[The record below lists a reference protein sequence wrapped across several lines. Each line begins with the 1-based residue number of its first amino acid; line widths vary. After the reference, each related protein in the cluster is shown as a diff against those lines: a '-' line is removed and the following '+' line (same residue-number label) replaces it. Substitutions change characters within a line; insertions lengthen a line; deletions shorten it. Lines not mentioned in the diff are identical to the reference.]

1 MSAIS
6 HEQWK
11 VLSPHLDAV
20 LDMTEEER
28 ATWISSLRKQDA
40 ALAGALER
48 LLQEH
53 RQLSGKRFLEE
64 QIRPLP
70 PRRTLAGQKVGV
82 YTLLSEIGRGGMGS
96 VWLAQRSDGR
106 FRRRVAIKLLNIG
119 CLGHNAERRLKREG
133 SILARL
139 THPNVAELLDAG
151 VTSWGQP
158 YLILEYVEAEHI
170 DRYCDKKS
178 LDVAARLRLLL
189 DVLAAVSHAH
199 RNLIVHCDIKPSNV
213 LVKDDGGVKLL
224 DFGIAKLLASESGAP
239 QTTQLTVE
247 DVRPMTPRFAAPE
260 QLQGEAVT
268 TSTDVYALGVLL
280 YQLLTGHHPA
290 GDGARS
296 SAELI
301 RAVIDREPV
310 RPSDVVVTSADPTAA
325 ARNVTQRAT
334 TVEKLRRILRG
345 DLDTITL
352 KALKKDP
359 CDRYPSVAAFE
370 DDLRRYLRN
379 QPISARNDAVVYRA
393 LKFLRR
399 HRVPALLGAM
409 VMVTAL
415 AGTVTTL
422 LQARSARM
430 QREFALTQLARVE
443 RINSLNELLLTDVAP
458 LGRPLSTT
466 ELLDREWEVVEREHY
481 DDVASH
487 VDLLVSIGGQYSGME
502 ENEKARSVLEEAY
515 KLSRGI
521 QDRSAR
527 GRAACELGWALLP
540 SGELNR
546 AESLVSDGLNDLP
559 DQPQFASDRVH
570 CLLRG
575 SDVAYRAGN
584 ARLFFDRARTA
595 DRVLQHLP
603 VRSPVQELEVLTGLA
618 DAYQSSGQFREADAA
633 FERAAARIVDLGYGE
648 TQRAV
653 KLFNDWGL
661 ANANAG
667 RPLDAEKNYRRSIDI
682 SRANKAEDM
691 VQPTLLHNYSLVLR
705 ELGRLNEAA
714 DYEERAHQKA
724 VRMGN
729 QMLALQTNLQLV
741 RIYRDQHRFQQAS
754 ALLAEIEPVMRQKL
768 PPTHYAFAS
777 LTSDKALLAEQQGDL
792 ATALRLANE
801 AVAIDEEAI
810 RAGGEGSIYLPILL
824 TRRSVV
830 ELASDSP
837 DQASADAQR
846 ALTLLKDSMQAG
858 TQSSHMGRAYLALGR
873 ALQAKGRREEACSAF
888 RSASEQLGTT
898 VGGDHA
904 DSRAARH
911 LAGLPI

>member
-6 HEQWK
+6 HQQWK
-11 VLSPHLDAV
+11 MLSPHLDAV

-28 ATWISSLRKQDA
+28 ATWISSFRKQDP

-53 RQLSGKRFLEE
+53 RELSDKRFLEE
-64 QIRPLP
+64 QTPPLVP
-70 PRRTLAGQKVGV
+70 GRTLAGQKVGV
-82 YTLLSEIGRGGMGS
+82 YTLLSEIGHGGMGS
-96 VWLAQRSDGR
+96 VWLAERSDGR

-119 CLGHNAERRLKREG
+119 CLGHNAEQRLKREG

-139 THPNVAELLDAG
+139 TNPSIAELVDAG
-151 VTSWGQP
+151 VTAWGQP

-178 LDVAARLRLLL
+178 LGVAARIRLFLE
-189 DVLAAVSHAH
+189 VLAAVSHAH

-213 LVKDDGGVKLL
+213 LVREGGRVKLL
-224 DFGIAKLLASESGAP
+224 DFGIAKLLASESGTLQA
-239 QTTQLTVE
+239 TQLTVD

-280 YQLLTGHHPA
+280 YQLLTGRHPA
-290 GDGARS
+290 GHEARS

-310 RPSDVVVTSADPTAA
+310 RPSDLVLAGGDPTAA
-325 ARNVTQRAT
+325 VRNATQRAT
-334 TVEKLRRILRG
+334 TAEKLRRVLRG
-345 DLDTITL
+345 DLDTIIL

-359 CDRYPSVAAFE
+359 CERYPSVAAFE

-379 QPISARNDAVVYRA
+379 QPISARNEAIVYRA
-393 LKFLRR
+393 LKFIRR
-399 HRVPALLGAM
+399 HRVPVLLAAM
-409 VMVTAL
+409 VMVTTL
-415 AGTVTTL
+415 AGIVSTF
-422 LQARSARM
+422 LQARSARI
-430 QREFALTQLARVE
+430 QRAFALTQLARVE

-466 ELLDREWEVVEREHY
+466 ELLDREREVVQREHY

-487 VDLLVSIGGQYSGME
+487 VDLLVSIGGQYSGLE
-502 ENEKARSVLEEAY
+502 ENKKARFVLEEAY

-521 QDRSAR
+521 RERSTR

-540 SGELNR
+540 SGELDR
-546 AESLVSDGLNDLP
+546 AESLVREGLNDLP
-559 DQPQFASDRVH
+559 YQPQFASDRVH

-584 ARLFFDRARTA
+584 ARLHFDRARAA
-595 DRVLQHLP
+595 DRVLQQLP

-618 DAYQSSGQFREADAA
+618 DAYQSLGQFREADAA
-633 FERAAARIVDLGYGE
+633 FARAAARMVDLGYGE

-653 KLFNDWGL
+653 KLFNDWGF
-661 ANANAG
+661 ACSNAG
-667 RPLDAEKNYRRSIDI
+667 RPLDAEKSYRRSIEI
-682 SRANKAEDM
+682 SRTNNAEDM
-691 VQPTLLHNYSLVLR
+691 VQPTLLHNYSVVLR
-705 ELGRLNEAA
+705 ELGRVNEAA
-714 DYEERAHQKA
+714 DYEERARQKA

-768 PPTHYAFAS
+768 PPAHYAFAS
-777 LTSDKALLAEQQGDL
+777 LTSDKALLAAQQSDL

-801 AVAIDEEAI
+801 AVAIDEAAI
-810 RAGGEGSIYLPILL
+810 EAGGEGSIYLPILL

-830 ELASDSP
+830 ELASGSP
-837 DQASADAQR
+837 DQAVADAQR
-846 ALTLLKDSMQAG
+846 AVSLLKNIMQAG

-873 ALQAKGRREEACSAF
+873 ALQAQGRSEEARSAF
-888 RSASEQLGTT
+888 CSASEELGST
-898 VGGDHA
+898 VGVDHP
-904 DSRAARH
+904 DSLAARR

>member
-28 ATWISSLRKQDA
+28 ASWISSLRKQDA

-53 RQLSGKRFLEE
+53 RELSDKRFMEE
-64 QIRPLP
+64 QVRPLP
-70 PRRTLAGQKVGV
+70 PRGTLAGQKVGV
-82 YTLLSEIGRGGMGS
+82 YTLLSEIGHGGMGS

-119 CLGHNAERRLKREG
+119 CLGHNAEQRLKREG

-151 VTSWGQP
+151 VTAWGQP

-178 LDVAARLRLLL
+178 LDVAARLRILL

-224 DFGIAKLLASESGAP
+224 DFGIAKLLASEPGAP
-239 QTTQLTVE
+239 QTTQLTVD

-260 QLQGEAVT
+260 QLRGEAVT

-301 RAVIDREPV
+301 TAVIDREPV
-310 RPSDVVVTSADPTAA
+310 RPSDVVFTSGDPTAA
-325 ARNVTQRAT
+325 VRNVTQRAT
-334 TVEKLRRILRG
+334 NAEKLRRILRG

-359 CDRYPSVAAFE
+359 CERYPSVAAFE

-393 LKFLRR
+393 LKFVRR
-399 HRVPALLGAM
+399 HRAPVLLGAM

-458 LGRPLSTT
+458 LGRPLSAT
-466 ELLDREWEVVEREHY
+466 ELLDREWEVVERERY

-502 ENEKARSVLEEAY
+502 ENEKAHSVLEEAY

-521 QDRSAR
+521 EDRSAR
-527 GRAACELGWALLP
+527 GRVACELGWALLP

-546 AESLVSDGLNDLP
+546 AESLVSEGLNDLP
-559 DQPQFASDRVH
+559 DQPQFASDRVQ

-595 DRVLQHLP
+595 DRVLQQLP

-633 FERAAARIVDLGYGE
+633 FERAAARMRDLGYGE

-653 KLFNDWGL
+653 KLFNDWGF
-661 ANANAG
+661 ACSNAG
-667 RPLDAEKNYRRSIDI
+667 RPLDAEKRYRRSIEI
-682 SRANKAEDM
+682 SRANKGEDM
-691 VQPTLLHNYSLVLR
+691 VQPTLLHNYSVVLR
-705 ELGRLNEAA
+705 ELGKLNEAA

-724 VRMGN
+724 VRMGD

-768 PPTHYAFAS
+768 PPAHYAFAS

-792 ATALRLANE
+792 AAAFRLANE
-801 AVAIDEEAI
+801 AVAIDEAAI

-830 ELASDSP
+830 ELASGSP

-846 ALTLLKDSMQAG
+846 AVSLLKDSMQAG
-858 TQSSHMGRAYLALGR
+858 TQSSHMGRAFLALGR
-873 ALQAKGRREEACSAF
+873 ALQAQGRREEACSAF

-898 VGGDHA
+898 VGGDHP
-904 DSRAARH
+904 DSRAARQ
-911 LAGLPI
+911 LAGLSI